1 VRTDGTGATD
11 ASGHGDAAG
20 APLGPRQT
28 RRRAQREAMLVAAT
42 DLARRGGYEAVQMRD
57 IAVAVGMSPGSV
69 YNYFDSKDHLLSTIM
84 VDWTQAFAERVERR
98 PPTGANTADRIV
110 EVYERASR
118 TLVRE
123 QDLSLALLTAVRLYA
138 STSHDRRAKE
148 AVMDLLSAAVRH
160 AFEPDFPETDREEIV
175 RILSHVW
182 YALLIGWSAGW
193 ETLDEIQAEIRMA
206 ANRLVAPFEA
216 PAPPAP
222 ATRPKAARVT
232 PAAPKAKRPKV

>member
-1 VRTDGTGATD
+1 VVRTDDEGA
-11 ASGHGDAAG
+11 

-28 RRRAQREAMLVAAT
+28 RRLAQREAMLAAAIE
-42 DLARRGGYEAVQMRD
+42 LARSGGYEAVQMRD

-69 YNYFDSKDHLLSTIM
+69 YNYFDSKDHLLSTLM
-84 VDWTQAFAERVERR
+84 VDWTKAFAERVEQR
-98 PPTGANTADRIV
+98 PPTGGTTADRIV

-123 QDLSLALLTAVRLYA
+123 QNLSEALLTAVRLH
-138 STSHDRRAKE
+138 SRTSHDRRAKE

-160 AFEPDFPETDREEIV
+160 AFEPGFPAHDREEIV

-193 ETLDEIQAEIRMA
+193 ETLDEIRTEIRMA
-206 ANRLVAPFEA
+206 ADRLTAPFEA
-216 PAPPAP
+216 ALVPAKP
-222 ATRPKAARVT
+222 RRRKA
-232 PAAPKAKRPKV
+232 